1 MFRRKYTQWLENLT
15 IGLLLL
21 TIFNVFIDV
30 VLRYVFNNSSIA
42 LQEMEWHLFSAL
54 FLLGISYTLQ
64 HDAHVRVDVFY
75 ANLSQKKQALI
86 NMIGFVIFIL
96 PISLLI
102 TYYGI
107 DYAYGAYEI
116 GELSG
121 DPGGLTHRFIIKSI
135 IPISFILVIISG
147 VLFAHDNYLQFK
159 SRPAPGA
166 SLDKEKT

>member
-42 LQEMEWHLFSAL
+42 LQEMEWHLFSSL
-54 FLLGISYTLQ
+54 FLLSISYTLQ

-75 ANLSQKKQALI
+75 ANLTQKKQALI

-102 TYYGI
+102 TYYGF
-107 DYAYGAYEI
+107 DYAYNAYEI

-121 DPGGLTHRFIIKSI
+121 DPGGLTHRFIIKGV
-135 IPISFILVIISG
+135 IPVSFVLVIISG
-147 VLFAHDNYLQFK
+147 AMFALDNYKKFK
-159 SRPAPGA
+159 G
-166 SLDKEKT
+166 ENT